1 MRARGP
7 SLTFAPLETDPQELL
22 ARVPAGPGVGQFL
35 GPGGRNLL
43 LGQPANLRKWASAHL
58 GLGPPPPAGRR
69 PRTNL
74 SGIATS
80 LGWLRTVTSFEQ
92 RLRYERLSAPLVPL
106 AERRDLKPPAFLH
119 LDPGE
124 RFPRVSVRDTERG
137 VAALFGPFRSRRAAE
152 TALDAVNRLFGL
164 RPCDLVFEPDPV
176 LPLGLGCLYAQVES
190 CSAPCLSRVGEQDYR
205 AVADRAASWLARPES
220 RSDAPEVVPAAV
232 TGAEGALAVVVS
244 AGRKEVGLYPVREGR
259 VLDAAAQMSSA
270 DRLDALVASLHWP
283 VAEGPDD
290 WPWLAAWL
298 ASPRGRGSYVPV
310 LEVNDRA
317 ALSEAVRRTLPE
329 RFARP
334 SPGGNV
340 GASRGE
346 T

>member
-1 MRARGP
+1 MGSGP
-7 SLTFAPLETDPQELL
+7 SLTFAPLETDPQEIL

-43 LGQPANLRKWASAHL
+43 LGQPANLRRWAGAHL

-74 SGIATS
+74 SGIAIS

-92 RLRYERLSAPLVPL
+92 RLKYERLSAPLVPL
-106 AERRDLKPPAFLH
+106 SERRDLKPPAFLH
-119 LDPGE
+119 LDPRE
-124 RFPRVSVRDTERG
+124 RFPRVSVQDTERG
-137 VAALFGPFRSRRAAE
+137 VARLFGPFRSRRAAE
-152 TALDAVNRLFGL
+152 KALDAVNRLFGL
-164 RPCDLVFEPDPV
+164 RPCDFVFEPDPV

-190 CSAPCLSRVGEQDYR
+190 CSAPCLSRVEEEDYR
-205 AVADRAASWLARPES
+205 AVADRAATWLARPES
-220 RSDAPEVVPAAV
+220 RSDAPEAVPATV

-244 AGRKEVGLYPVREGR
+244 VGRKEVGLYPVREGR
-259 VLDAAAQMSSA
+259 VLDTAARVSSA
-270 DRLDALVASLHWP
+270 DRLDALVAGLQWP
-283 VAEGPDD
+283 VAAGPDD
-290 WPWLAAWL
+290 WPWLAAWI

-310 LEVNDRA
+310 LEANDRT
-317 ALSEAVRRTLPE
+317 ALAEAVRRALPE

-340 GASRGE
+340 GASQGE

>member
-1 MRARGP
+1 
-7 SLTFAPLETDPQELL
+7 
-22 ARVPAGPGVGQFL
+22 
-35 GPGGRNLL
+35 
-43 LGQPANLRKWASAHL
+43 
-58 GLGPPPPAGRR
+58 
-69 PRTNL
+69 
-74 SGIATS
+74 
-80 LGWLRTVTSFEQ
+80 
-92 RLRYERLSAPLVPL
+92 
-106 AERRDLKPPAFLH
+106 
-119 LDPGE
+119 
-124 RFPRVSVRDTERG
+124 
-137 VAALFGPFRSRRAAE
+137 
-152 TALDAVNRLFGL
+152 
-164 RPCDLVFEPDPV
+164 
-176 LPLGLGCLYAQVES
+176 
-190 CSAPCLSRVGEQDYR
+190 VGEQDYR

-220 RSDAPEVVPAAV
+220 RSDAPEAVPAAV

-259 VLDAAAQMSSA
+259 VLDAAAQVSSA
-270 DRLDALVASLHWP
+270 DRLDALVAGLQWP

-298 ASPRGRGSYVPV
+298 ASPRGRGSYVPL

-317 ALSEAVRRTLPE
+317 ALTEAVRRTLPE

>member
-1 MRARGP
+1 MPRP
-7 SLTFAPLETDPQELL
+7 SHTFAPLETDPEELL

-43 LGQPANLRKWASAHL
+43 LGQAANLRKWARAHL

-69 PRTNL
+69 PKTNL

-80 LGWLRTVTSFEQ
+80 LGWTGTHTSFEQ
-92 RLRYERLSAPLVPL
+92 RLQYERLSAPLVPL
-106 AERRDLKPPAFLH
+106 SERRDLKPPAFLH
-119 LDPGE
+119 IDPRE
-124 RFPRVSVRDTERG
+124 RFPRVSVQDTEGG
-137 VAALFGPFRSRRAAE
+137 VAGLFGPFRSRRAAE
-152 TALDAVNRLFGL
+152 KALDAVNHLFGL
-164 RPCDLVFEPDPV
+164 RPCDFVFEPDPA

-190 CSAPCLSRVGEQDYR
+190 CSAPCLARVGEEDYR
-205 AVADRAASWLARPES
+205 TVADRAATWLARPES
-220 RSDAPEVVPAAV
+220 RSDAPEAVPATV

-244 AGRKEVGLYPVREGR
+244 VGGKEVGLYPVREGR
-259 VLDAAAQMSSA
+259 VLDTAARVSSA
-270 DRLDALVASLHWP
+270 DQIDALVAGLEWP

-310 LEVNDRA
+310 LEPSDRA
-317 ALSEAVRRTLPE
+317 ALTEAVRRALPE
-329 RFARP
+329 RFARL

>member
-1 MRARGP
+1 MPRP
-7 SLTFAPLETDPQELL
+7 SLTFALLEPDPKELL

-43 LGQPANLRKWASAHL
+43 LGQPANLRKWANAHL

-80 LGWLRTVTSFEQ
+80 LGWARTVTSFEQ
-92 RLRYERLSAPLVPL
+92 RLKYERLSALLVPL
-106 AERRDLKPPAFLH
+106 SERRDLKPPAFLH
-119 LDPGE
+119 IDPGE
-124 RFPRVSVRDTERG
+124 RFPRVGVRDTEEG
-137 VAALFGPFRSRRAAE
+137 VAGLFGPFRSRRAAE
-152 TALDAVNRLFGL
+152 KALDLVNHFFAL
-164 RPCDLVFEPDPV
+164 RPCDFVFEPDPA
-176 LPLGLGCLYAQVES
+176 LPVGLGCLYAQVES
-190 CSAPCLSRVGEQDYR
+190 CSAPCLSRVGEEEYR
-205 AVADRAASWLARPES
+205 VIAERAARWLGRPES
-220 RSDAPEVVPAAV
+220 RSDAPEAVPATV

-244 AGRKEVGLYPVREGR
+244 VGRQEVGLYPVREGR
-259 VLDAAAQMSSA
+259 VLDTAARVSSA
-270 DRLDALVASLHWP
+270 EQIDALVAGLQWP

-298 ASPRGRGSYVPV
+298 ASARGCGSYVPV
-310 LEVNDRA
+310 LEPSDRT
-317 ALSEAVRRTLPE
+317 ALAEAVRRVLPE